1 MTAACSI
8 VTVERQ
14 LTAVVRVEAPM
25 NQLMQAH
32 QSARTKINAALPK
45 LDIGP
50 LGLTCTRWKPPVDG
64 VMSMEPGT
72 IVAKGFAAMGDV
84 VASELPAGR
93 AAHFV
98 LKGSFE
104 GLGGAWGVLFKW
116 CEAQKLPL
124 AGINWEVYGPTS
136 ADESKQETY
145 LYAKLA

>member
-1 MTAACSI
+1 MTAAYSI

-14 LTAVVRVEAPM
+14 LTAVVRVAAPM
-25 NQLMQAH
+25 NRLMEAH
-32 QSARTKINAALPK
+32 QSSRAKINAALPK
-45 LDIGP
+45 LDVGP

-64 VMSMEPGT
+64 VLTMEPGT
-72 IVAKGFAAMGDV
+72 IVAKDFAAMGDV

-104 GLGGAWGVLFKW
+104 GLGGAWGALFEW
-116 CEAQKLPL
+116 CAAQKLPL
-124 AGINWEVYGPTS
+124 AGVNWEVYGPTT
-136 ADESKQETY
+136 ADQSRQETY